1 MCVLQSNTMKNEF
14 KVEQLPTIKE
24 TRQKK
29 VFKYIPASRI
39 EKLKE
44 KYKKYV
50 INYNKSIS
58 KLEKGEGVVVGREQ
72 FIGSIFAYE
81 QVIKDLEELLLKK

>member
-1 MCVLQSNTMKNEF
+1 MSQQE
-14 KVEQLPTIKE
+14 EE
-24 TRQKK
+24 TRKTK
-29 VFKYIPASRI
+29 LKEL

-44 KYKKYV
+44 KYEKYV